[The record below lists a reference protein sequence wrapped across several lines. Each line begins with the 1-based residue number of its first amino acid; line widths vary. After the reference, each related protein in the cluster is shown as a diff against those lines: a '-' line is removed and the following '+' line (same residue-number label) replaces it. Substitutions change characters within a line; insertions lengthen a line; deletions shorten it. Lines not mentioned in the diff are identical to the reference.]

1 MKLYEVFNN
10 QTLLEYDQEIT
21 LSKWGDRIA
30 SAGNFNQLYME
41 DLWLEENIPYG
52 SDDEVMAREILKKL
66 EYIDPTKNK
75 QYVMTLVRWY
85 TGVLKR
91 NKELE
96 DAYNDYYNS
105 QSKERQNNLPDEYL
119 DFDPEY
125 GLPDDVGENGNF
137 TDPENMNTFKLEGY
151 FAFL

>member
-1 MKLYEVFNN
+1 MKLREVFNN
-10 QTLLEYDQEIT
+10 QTLLEYDQAIT

-75 QYVMTLVRWY
+75 QYVMIIC
-85 TGVLKR
+85 
-91 NKELE
+91 
-96 DAYNDYYNS
+96 
-105 QSKERQNNLPDEYL
+105 
-119 DFDPEY
+119 
-125 GLPDDVGENGNF
+125 
-137 TDPENMNTFKLEGY
+137 NMNKY
-151 FAFL
+151 